1 MKFKVSK
8 QELVNLLHNSA
19 FSISFNS
26 ANLPDSIELEGELLE
41 GDTVGD
47 YCEKCG
53 HLRNCEDDMGCGCK
67 CHGTVEK
74 CCSKCWLDDFNK
86 CAYPKGCCH
95 NKKEEKPLHG
105 HALGVSCVPDC
116 FNRETPK
123 EEIYQTYKGVTATVK
138 IDYEKQ
144 SCDLQMQNA
153 IPEVPEIIGWYD
165 PEQADPILVS
175 KFNELVRYLA
185 SKENK

>member
-1 MKFKVSK
+1 MQKFKFDK
-8 QELVNLLHNSA
+8 N
-19 FSISFNS
+19 
-26 ANLPDSIELEGELLE
+26 NLPISIRSRLTPTDLQQLPELFLLEGELLE

-74 CCSKCWLDDFNK
+74 CCVENHNRLGMICSC
-86 CAYPKGCCH
+86 PCH
-95 NKKEEKPLHG
+95 NKKEENNYETIDPGSKH
-105 HALGVSCVPDC
+105 
-116 FNRETPK
+116 FNRETSK

-153 IPEVPEIIGWYD
+153 LPEVPEIIGWYD

-175 KFNELVRYLA
+175 KINELVRYLA